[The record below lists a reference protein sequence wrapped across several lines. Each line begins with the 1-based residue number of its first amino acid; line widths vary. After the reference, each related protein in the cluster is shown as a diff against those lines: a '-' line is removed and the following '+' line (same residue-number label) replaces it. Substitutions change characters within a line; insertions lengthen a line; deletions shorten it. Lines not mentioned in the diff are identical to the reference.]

1 MVSTKMVNPAIQK
14 KIIHLLG
21 QLAVEK
27 QRQVLAFAESLGKQ
41 PLKGVPGNAYLRFAG
56 LVSARDAAS
65 MKNAIQAG
73 CEQIDENEW

>member
-1 MVSTKMVNPAIQK
+1 MVNPAIQK
-14 KIIHLLG
+14 KILHQLG

-41 PLKGVPGNAYLRFAG
+41 TLKGVPGNAYLRFTG
-56 LVSARDAAS
+56 LVSAQDATS
-65 MKNAIQAG
+65 MQNAIQEG